1 MHDAHAMIHDAAAT
15 RATPPPS
22 FVVKT
27 ALRLVLGLAIV
38 AVLGGLP
45 AREAATQRQPARPLT
60 SQAPEPLAGVE
71 RLRDWLTA
79 IERHEPGEVDGPA
92 VAISLWSRFE
102 LDTALADLRALLDRA
117 SGMVS
122 RNQRSSDDATTKTGS
137 GPLTLADVRDLLGL
151 TDDEIRRRD
160 PTRIVRRGAVLHADL
175 AVFTSLGLLVDH
187 SRGNMTM
194 QVYDGRQ
201 VGSETRDYHW
211 DFGRTLLDAVKPD
224 PGRDG
229 IVRLWYHAASA
240 FMVSRRNFAALE
252 PHVERARNLLPTD
265 AAAQF
270 FSGVLHEN
278 FGSPHIQS
286 AIRGITTEI
295 GSEQSESRRA
305 ERFFR
310 QAVALDPAFVE
321 ARLHLGRTIGA
332 AGRHEDA
339 ATELQAVASATD
351 DPVLQYHA
359 NLSLGREEQALGHRD
374 AARSAFERA
383 AALYPRAQSPYLAL
397 SQLARRYGDRAGA
410 RGALQPVLNLPA
422 RESEREDPWW
432 GYYISAGRHA
442 DVLLA
447 ELRKPFLVG
456 VKQ

>member
-1 MHDAHAMIHDAAAT
+1 MHDPHAMSHDAAAT
-15 RATPPPS
+15 RAAPPPS
-22 FVVKT
+22 FVVKA
-27 ALRLVLGLAIV
+27 ALRLFLVLGTILTF
-38 AVLGGLP
+38 GGMP
-45 AREAATQRQPARPLT
+45 ARHATAQYEPRPLT
-60 SQAPEPLAGVE
+60 PQAPERLAGVE

-79 IERHEPGEVDGPA
+79 VAQHEPGTVDEPA
-92 VAISLWSRFE
+92 RAISLWSRFE
-102 LDTALADLRALLDRA
+102 LDAAMADLRALLDRA

-229 IVRLWYHAASA
+229 IVRLWYHAAST
-240 FMVSRRNFAALE
+240 FMSSRADLAALE
-252 PHVERARNLLPTD
+252 PHIEQARRLFPTD
-265 AAAQF
+265 ATVQY
-270 FSGVLHEN
+270 FSGVLHEA
-278 FGSPHIQS
+278 FASPGVQS
-286 AIRGITTEI
+286 AILGTETEI
-295 GSEQSESRRA
+295 GSAELEARRA

-310 QAVALDPAFVE
+310 RAVMLDPEHLE
-321 ARLHLGRTIGA
+321 ACLRLGRTLGA
-332 AGRHEDA
+332 LGRHAEA
-339 ATELQAVASATD
+339 AAELQRVIAATD
-351 DPVLQYHA
+351 DRLLQYYG
-359 NLSLGREEQALGHRD
+359 NLCLGREEQALGRRD
-374 AARSAFERA
+374 AARAAYERA
-383 AALYPRAQSPYLAL
+383 AAHYPRAQSPYLAL
-397 SQLARRYGDRAGA
+397 SQLARRNGDKAGA
-410 RGALQPVLNLPA
+410 RSALQPVLDLPA
-422 RESEREDPWW
+422 RESAREDPWW

-447 ELRKPFLVG
+447 ELRKPFLPG
-456 VKQ
+456 AKQ